1 MEIRH
6 APWQPTPGGS
16 HAAQSFLKMIPEK
29 GWAYPAML
37 PCLEQITLW
46 KINKDPENHKFLEE
60 TNLPTPIYQGL
71 C

>member
-46 KINKDPENHKFLEE
+46 
-60 TNLPTPIYQGL
+60 
-71 C
+71 